1 MNAALSFLGLAKR
14 AGRLVIGE
22 ESVKLEARANKT
34 KLILTASDAGDS
46 LKKRADNFA
55 RMAKCAHT
63 TLPFSKDE
71 LGMLLGR
78 GPPGI
83 LAITDNGMAKAFSEK
98 LVKGEII

>member
-1 MNAALSFLGLAKR
+1 MNAALSLLGRAKR

-78 GPPGI
+78 GTPGI
-83 LAITDNGMAKAFSEK
+83 LAITDNGMAKVFSEK

>member
-71 LGMLLGR
+71 LGM
-78 GPPGI
+78 
-83 LAITDNGMAKAFSEK
+83 
-98 LVKGEII
+98 